1 MTQKQFTGY
10 LIIGA
15 HTREDAENEKGL
27 LLWSHSR
34 PSLFRRLCFRFL
46 GLYWIDKEKIMVVK
60 DTPTKGLQDK
70 KQHTELYKVRHVR
83 PVSKN
88 PATSQKIQP

>member
-1 MTQKQFTGY
+1 MTQKLFTGY

-27 LLWSHSR
+27 LLWSHTK
-34 PSLFRRLCFRFL
+34 PSFFRRLCFRFL

-60 DTPTKGLQDK
+60 DSPVKSLQDK
-70 KQHTELYKVRHVR
+70 DQHTQLYKVRHVR
-83 PVSKN
+83 PVAKHL
-88 PATSQKIQP
+88 AHLKKTQP